1 MNEKRE
7 ILSISGKMP
16 IMTRLKTGTIER
28 KSYNAVKG
36 SSGQKPKTAVKSKV
50 YEGLAV

>member
-1 MNEKRE
+1 
-7 ILSISGKMP
+7 MP

-50 YEGLAV
+50 LCEGLCEGFAV